1 MQGSWTP
8 ASARGDG
15 TQARRWTQ
23 LAALAGSAS
32 ILYLVLVQPNHPSVG
47 WWWAVRQFPL
57 EWPVLLLAC
66 LSIPSQRWPA
76 SATRVGLLG
85 VLLLLV
91 LSKLADVATFTAYNR
106 GFNPLVDMHLLAA
119 AWRFGSGSVGVP
131 LALGAVSAGLLGLL
145 IIAGG
150 LWWSLGRWLGIDLG
164 GRSRSG
170 AIVAALVLS
179 VVVVA
184 EVGHEVRA
192 WQLPGKPPGTAFSA
206 RMLLERGV
214 TWGGTLADLRR
225 FRLAAA
231 SDRHA
236 QPGAGPWLD
245 RLAGED
251 VTLIYIESYGR
262 SSLLNPRYAPT
273 HAATLRAIE
282 ARLLE
287 QGLMMRSA
295 HLTAPMI
302 GGQSWLA
309 HASVASGL
317 WIDTQGRYRALLAS
331 PRRTLFHLAG
341 DGGHRTVAVMP
352 AITMA
357 WPEGDYFGFD
367 RILDA
372 DALEYHGRPYN
383 WVTMPDQYTLK
394 TYDRLERLNRP
405 EQGRQPLFT
414 QIALISSHAP
424 WLPVPPLLDWD
435 DIDTHGLVF
444 NTWADDGD
452 PPAVVWREEA
462 RIREKFR
469 LAVDYS
475 LRVVG
480 AYALRHAAD
489 PGLLIALGDHEP
501 ARFVSEVDGF
511 DVPVHIIGP
520 PALIR
525 QLDDWGWSEGLVPAT
540 DAPVW
545 GMDVFR
551 DRFIEA
557 FSTPRDSELTP
568 LSQPPPAW
576 RQSSALAR
584 RQPE

>member
-1 MQGSWTP
+1 MQELRTP
-8 ASARGDG
+8 AGACASGAPQRH
-15 TQARRWTQ
+15 WTQ
-23 LAALAGSAS
+23 VAALAWSAS

-57 EWPVLLLAC
+57 EWPVLLLTC
-66 LSIPSQRWPA
+66 LAIPSQRWPA
-76 SATRVGLLG
+76 TATRVGLLG
-85 VLLLLV
+85 VLLLLI

-106 GFNPLVDMHLLAA
+106 GFNPLVDMHLAEA

-131 LALGAVSAGLLGLL
+131 LALGAVSAGLSGLL
-145 IIAGG
+145 LMGWV
-150 LWWSLGRWLGIDLG
+150 LWWSLGRWLATDLG

-206 RMLLERGV
+206 RMILERAV

-225 FRLAAA
+225 FKLAAA
-231 SDRHA
+231 NDHHA

-245 RLAGED
+245 RLRGED

-273 HAATLRAIE
+273 HTATLRAIE
-282 ARLLE
+282 AKLRE

-331 PRRTLFHLAG
+331 PRRTLFHLARNA
-341 DGGHRTVAVMP
+341 GHRTVAVMP

-372 DALEYHGRPYN
+372 DALEYRGRPYN

-405 EQGRQPLFT
+405 ESGRQPLFT

-424 WLPVPPLLDWD
+424 WLPVPPLLHWD
-435 DIDTHGLVF
+435 DIDTHGLIF
-444 NTWADDGD
+444 NAWADAGD

-475 LRVVG
+475 LQVVG
-480 AYALRHAAD
+480 AYAQRHAAD

-511 DVPVHIIGP
+511 DVPIHIIGP
-520 PALIR
+520 PALIHHI
-525 QLDDWGWSEGLVPAT
+525 DVWGWSEGLVPAP

-545 GMDVFR
+545 DMDMFR

-557 FSTPRDSELTP
+557 FSTRPDGNETALNPS
-568 LSQPPPAW
+568 PPASQ
-576 RQSSALAR
+576 QSSAGAR